1 MTTID
6 YKEKYE
12 QAMERARQFFKK
24 PYLEDSAGIVG
35 YIFPELAESKD
46 ERIRK
51 RLVEYFEGYYD
62 GFATDRNHVNVHW
75 EGLEVKEVLAWLE
88 KQGKTSPI
96 LSNSS
101 NIGKV
106 EQKPAEDRY
115 MEGYLNGIND
125 ASKTLKSAGWSEED
139 KIRLD
144 RICKTL
150 WKNRKGDTDEIFQ
163 QEQDVDWLKSL
174 KDRVQPQSQPT
185 WSEEDEEMFDYAL
198 DMIEWYSGKNENRVR
213 LVSDWLKSL
222 KQRLEEQ
229 Q

>member
-1 MTTID
+1 MSSLDHPIFQKVNNWNNIKSYLAYSQVYGIREYFISGSDVISPATKEQCDLLFQKMTEAGYEWDAEKKELGKIEDEEYNGDDYGID
-6 YKEKYE
+6 SLFHAQRILEKTLGKVDGYQTDDGILSHKCAITAVKKLYE
-12 QAMERARQFFKK
+12 Q
-24 PYLEDSAGIVG
+24 
-35 YIFPELAESKD
+35 
-46 ERIRK
+46 
-51 RLVEYFEGYYD
+51 
-62 GFATDRNHVNVHW
+62 
-75 EGLEVKEVLAWLE
+75 
-88 KQGKTSPI
+88 
-96 LSNSS
+96 
-101 NIGKV
+101 
-106 EQKPAEDRY
+106 
-115 MEGYLNGIND
+115 
-125 ASKTLKSAGWSEED
+125 KSAGWSEED

-174 KDRVQPQSQPT
+174 KDSVQPQSQPNKN
-185 WSEEDEEMFDYAL
+185 EKDEEMFDYAL